1 MYYKKKE
8 NNTVI
13 FIKWSYVWGKKK
25 GREKGEEREETKRMN
40 WNATLIEGNES
51 ILFGFQQ

>member
-1 MYYKKKE
+1 MFG
-8 NNTVI
+8 V
-13 FIKWSYVWGKKK
+13 KKK

>member
-25 GREKGEEREETKRMN
+25 VEKRERKGKKPKE
-40 WNATLIEGNES
+40 
-51 ILFGFQQ
+51 